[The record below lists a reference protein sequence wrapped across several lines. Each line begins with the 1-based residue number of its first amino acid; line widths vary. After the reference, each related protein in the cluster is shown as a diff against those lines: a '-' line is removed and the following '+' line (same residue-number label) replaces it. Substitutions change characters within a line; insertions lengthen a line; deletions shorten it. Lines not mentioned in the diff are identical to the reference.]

1 MSDLDPELSPE
12 EELEFARRDAEAAA
26 DTVLVDTGTYFVR
39 VPKKQREES

>member
-1 MSDLDPELSPE
+1 MSETEPELSPE

-39 VPKKQREES
+39 VPKKPREES